1 MTDSCCISIILQLYK
16 LQIKYMRHESVVIA
30 ADQDCSLHQSVVVKI
45 LLTMFVRV
53 CLSKAMMFLES
64 DNEIQYYHIIS
75 II

>member
-1 MTDSCCISIILQLYK
+1 
-16 LQIKYMRHESVVIA
+16 MRHESVVIA

-53 CLSKAMMFLES
+53 CLSIAMMFLES